1 MIIAVRLRN
10 GMSVYEVSDNYEKKL
25 EIGEHKRGSTTQLAV
40 KEIVE
45 KGRKLCDIDLYVED
59 ITKEAK

>member
-40 KEIVE
+40 
-45 KGRKLCDIDLYVED
+45 RR
-59 ITKEAK
+59 